1 MDCSK
6 FRGLIFDAVVP
17 VSILGRKLV
26 GSRGLDSV
34 NPSGDGELSLTLQ
47 ESRVGR
53 DELLRLC
60 GGEKLYVSCGSSR
73 YAWIGQKSVDLQM
86 WRIRFWKHF
95 IIRRMECFAS
105 MQSLYQVFQGEYR
118 QIDRYTIKYSPLKTC
133 MHILPYSTYFL

>member
-1 MDCSK
+1 MSIVCSN

-60 GGEKLYVSCGSSR
+60 GGEKLYVSGGSSR
-73 YAWIGQKSVDLQM
+73 YAWIGPKV
-86 WRIRFWKHF
+86 
-95 IIRRMECFAS
+95 CGFADAADS
-105 MQSLYQVFQGEYR
+105 FLEAFHHSSYGVFR
-118 QIDRYTIKYSPLKTC
+118 
-133 MHILPYSTYFL
+133 

>member
-1 MDCSK
+1 MDCSN

-60 GGEKLYVSCGSSR
+60 GRENLYVSCGSSR

-86 WRIRFWKHF
+86 RRIRFWKHF
-95 IIRRMECFAS
+95 IIRRME
-105 MQSLYQVFQGEYR
+105 VFR
-118 QIDRYTIKYSPLKTC
+118 
-133 MHILPYSTYFL
+133 